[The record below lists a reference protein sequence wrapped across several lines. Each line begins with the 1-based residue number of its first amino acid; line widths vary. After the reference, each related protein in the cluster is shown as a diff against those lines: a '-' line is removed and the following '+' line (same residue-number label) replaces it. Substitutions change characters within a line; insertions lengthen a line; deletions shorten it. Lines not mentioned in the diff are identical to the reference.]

1 MKMTVFFFFIHI
13 ASGEQDFVAH
23 SVELTF
29 GPGVTEQVVMI
40 AIIDDLRLEN
50 DEQFNS
56 FVSLTVADPA
66 VTLSPDQA
74 NITIIDNDRML
85 LIHL

>member
-1 MKMTVFFFFIHI
+1 MFIHI
-13 ASGEQDFVAH
+13 ASGEQDFVAR

-40 AIIDDLRLEN
+40 TIIDDLRLEN

-56 FVSLTVADPA
+56 FVSLTIADPA
-66 VTLSPDQA
+66 ITLNPSQA
-74 NITIIDNDRML
+74 SITIIDNDRML
-85 LIHL
+85 IIHL